1 MRQIFLIYFFF
12 LGAIHAF
19 GQFSWRNDTPVFPD
33 ADIDGHTYSNVGGI
47 PSRNVT
53 IAPLVQG
60 SALTWQSSNPR
71 VAASSASRL
80 ILGVNY
86 TSNNPANA
94 FVSITF
100 TFSEAVCGL
109 SFPIYEIDLSA
120 TPNTYVDQVEIT
132 ATTVTGA
139 ALPTPGITPSS
150 SASVSGNVITGTA
163 VDNTASPGASTL
175 ITYPANECVKT
186 LTITYRTG
194 MDVQANPSVQLIS
207 LGDMTW
213 NTALPVRLISFKS
226 EAQSTGVELMWQTG
240 EETDNSH
247 FDIEK
252 SSNAQHF
259 EAIGRVSG
267 KGSGNVKQV
276 YSFFDASPKN
286 GPNYYR
292 LKQVDFDGTFEY
304 SRIVSSTFTGSAFF
318 KVYPNPVSSVLG
330 IELPDETKIESAFLY
345 DLLGRQIKEF
355 STEVLK
361 LEGIDNGIYFLYVH
375 TKDGRIFRERILKM
389 N

>member
-1 MRQIFLIYFFF
+1 MRQIFLIYFFS
-12 LGAIHAF
+12 LGVIHAF
-19 GQFSWRNDTPVFPD
+19 GQFSWRNDTPIFPD
-33 ADIDGHTYSNVGGI
+33 SDVDGHTYNNVGGI
-47 PSRNVT
+47 PSRNIT

-86 TSNNPANA
+86 TSNDPANA

-120 TPNTYVDQVEIT
+120 TPNTYVDQVEVT

-139 ALPTPGITPSS
+139 ALPTPVITPSS
-150 SASVSGNVITGTA
+150 SASVSGNVITGIA
-163 VDNTASPGASTL
+163 VDNTTSPGASTL
-175 ITYPANECVKT
+175 ITYPSNECVKT

-194 MDVQANPSVQLIS
+194 SGVQANPTVQLIS

-226 EAQSTGVELMWQTG
+226 EAQPTGIELTWQTG

-247 FDIEK
+247 FEIEK
-252 SSNAQHF
+252 SNNAQHF
-259 EAIGRVSG
+259 EAIGRVTG
-267 KGSGNVKQV
+267 KGNSSIRQL
-276 YSFFDASPKN
+276 YSYFDAGPKN

-292 LKQVDFDGTFEY
+292 LKQIDFDGTFEY
-304 SRIVSSTFTGSAFF
+304 SRIVSVAFTGSGTF
-318 KVYPNPVSSVLG
+318 KVYPNPVSSVLR

-345 DLLGRQIKEF
+345 DLKGRRVTEF
-355 STEVLK
+355 STGALK
-361 LEGIDNGIYFLYVH
+361 LEGVDNGIYFLQVH
-375 TKDGRIFRERILKM
+375 TKDGRTFRERILKT